1 MLVCGL
7 APRRK
12 WSRVCDADIFSPP
25 SQTAR
30 CEERRGASAIG
41 LTRSNM
47 SRLRIRTTPAAS
59 PFGEESSLYPWDS
72 PLGKSNEFRL
82 EHAWLGTTSNLGSL
96 SRLEMTT
103 QFAKGRQDHELSG
116 APHHRLVLQ
125 VPGMLVRN
133 EDGVQD
139 DFDEFKESLK
149 AGTLDLGSLL
159 RGLAFGEENQP
170 VPFGQIRQ
178 RFRHAIQDL
187 RRRAFQIDHAAV
199 NERERLALGHL
210 IRQ

>member
-12 WSRVCDADIFSPP
+12 WSPVCDADIFSPP

-30 CEERRGASAIG
+30 REERRGASAIG
-41 LTRSNM
+41 PTRSNM

-82 EHAWLGTTSNLGSL
+82 EHAWLDTTSNLGSL
-96 SRLEMTT
+96 PGLEMTT

-125 VPGMLVRN
+125 VPGMLVRD
-133 EDGVQD
+133 EDGVQADFHGRINVAARAVANHPAVGLD
-139 DFDEFKESLK
+139 DFVLVNQAAIILWIFFSNDFD
-149 AGTLDLGSLL
+149 DL
-159 RGLAFGEENQP
+159 EEYVVFPECIVRINQ
-170 VPFGQIRQ
+170 QSMSS
-178 RFRHAIQDL
+178 H
-187 RRRAFQIDHAAV
+187 
-199 NERERLALGHL
+199 
-210 IRQ
+210 